1 MDNEAGLSK
10 SLQII
15 KWSCIKLWDLFPK
28 DHEEISMN
36 SSHFSMFCT
45 YLFHFFPPLL
55 CLESDHKASLFTVQ
69 TFFFLSGLTDCL
81 LLSNWVIWLISASD
95 FLRCWVLFFHKLKSG
110 FLCLG
115 TFPLFSPSFFW
126 TVCTGCLFLFMYLL
140 FFPTLQ
146 EEHCHKEITSP
157 LLSVTSGQETVLTA
171 SGFSPKFSISIL
183 VAFNKPPQS
192 EVPSCLMKLVCMHQ
206 LTRTQIPI
214 VQSAQCQI
222 EHQRPDGT

>member
-1 MDNEAGLSK
+1 MKKLAWTLHIFQCSVHIYFIFFSSSPVFGVWSQSI
-10 SLQII
+10 SLYHA
-15 KWSCIKLWDLFPK
+15 D
-28 DHEEISMN
+28 
-36 SSHFSMFCT
+36 
-45 YLFHFFPPLL
+45 
-55 CLESDHKASLFTVQ
+55 
-69 TFFFLSGLTDCL
+69 FFFLSGLTDCL

-157 LLSVTSGQETVLTA
+157 LLSVTSGQETVCTEGPDSQWVFPKIQHFNF
-171 SGFSPKFSISIL
+171 SGI
-183 VAFNKPPQS
+183 
-192 EVPSCLMKLVCMHQ
+192 
-206 LTRTQIPI
+206 
-214 VQSAQCQI
+214 
-222 EHQRPDGT
+222 

>member
-1 MDNEAGLSK
+1 MK
-10 SLQII
+10 
-15 KWSCIKLWDLFPK
+15 KLAWTLHIFQCSV
-28 DHEEISMN
+28 HIY
-36 SSHFSMFCT
+36 FI
-45 YLFHFFPPLL
+45 FFPPLL
-55 CLESDHKASLFTVQ
+55 CLESDHKASLFTMQ

-157 LLSVTSGQETVLTA
+157 LLSVTSGQETVCTEGPDSQWVFPKIQHFNF
-171 SGFSPKFSISIL
+171 SGI
-183 VAFNKPPQS
+183 
-192 EVPSCLMKLVCMHQ
+192 
-206 LTRTQIPI
+206 
-214 VQSAQCQI
+214 
-222 EHQRPDGT
+222 